1 MRYGCF
7 SDVKLLP
14 PPIFRF
20 TVQSMQYKIQVLM
33 FILPITT
40 FHHRFI
46 FGINPEAYPG
56 MLQTFVKP
64 LAIVPKCS
72 ILDVHEIPGHVFTKA
87 FFSCNY

>member
-1 MRYGCF
+1 MCAMVA
-7 SDVKLLP
+7 SLMSNCS

-46 FGINPEAYPG
+46 FGINSEAYPG
-56 MLQTFVKP
+56 MLQTFVKS
-64 LAIVPKCS
+64 LAIV
-72 ILDVHEIPGHVFTKA
+72 
-87 FFSCNY
+87 FSYLSALS